1 MSVLPCISV
10 VVPVYNVEPY
20 LRRCLNSLLHQTQDN
35 IEIICV
41 DDGSTDNS
49 YSILKEYASQNSN
62 IIVLTQKNKGPAAA
76 RNAALAIARA
86 PYIMFCDADDYYEWG
101 MCASMLN
108 AIEVS
113 DNIDIAV
120 CGVDIIY
127 EANSEMRKGDAKYF
141 QSHERKIESISDETL
156 CNLDICIWN
165 KIFRRDNLLKWGV
178 LFPEGMM
185 YEDVY
190 FSSIYAMRSSQIAF
204 VPDKL
209 YHYTR
214 RADSTMGLTLSG
226 RASFY
231 VDHLSVAFAIYDY
244 LKEQHML
251 KRWVHQFG
259 RILFKQIDTALNYA
273 RSQEIKQQI
282 FKYAEDFLK
291 NNQLC
296 FSQDKELAYTQYRII
311 NKLQIGDIRKK
322 WCGILKI
329 KQKAQYTKIYLF
341 GVYVWKSKSMSALLC
356 L

>member
-1 MSVLPCISV
+1 MSILPCISV

-41 DDGSTDNS
+41 DDGSTDES
-49 YSILKEYASQNSN
+49 YSILKEYESQNSQ
-62 IIVLTQKNKGPAAA
+62 IIVLTQKNAGPAAA
-76 RNAALAIARA
+76 RNAALAVARA
-86 PYIMFCDADDYYEWG
+86 PYIMFCDADDYYENG
-101 MCASMLN
+101 MCESMLN
-108 AIEVS
+108 TIGAS

-127 EANSEMRKGDAKYF
+127 EANAEMQKGDAKYF
-141 QSHERKIESISDETL
+141 HSTERKVESISDEIL
-156 CNLDICIWN
+156 SNLDICLWN
-165 KIFRRDNLLKWGV
+165 KIFRRDNILKWGV
-178 LFPEGMM
+178 RFPEGVM

-190 FSSIYAMRSSQIAF
+190 FSSIYAMRSSHIAF

-214 RADSTMGLTLSG
+214 RADSTMGLTFSG

-251 KRWVHQFG
+251 QRWFHQFG
-259 RILFKQIDTALNYA
+259 RILFRQIDTALNYSK
-273 RSQEIKQQI
+273 SQEVKQQI
-282 FKYAEDFLK
+282 FECAEDFLK
-291 NNQLC
+291 KNNLC
-296 FSQDKELAYTQYRII
+296 FSQYEELAYNQYRVI
-311 NKLQIGDIRKK
+311 NKLQVGDIRKK

-329 KQKAQYTKIYLF
+329 KQKAQYAKIYLF
-341 GVYVWKSKSMSALLC
+341 GVYVRKSKSMSVPHSL
-356 L
+356 